1 MANRALRKNWSMN
14 RGTSGGDSMRVDL
27 VRLRRLASLA
37 PHDPDLRLGFARRLL
52 DSWKADEAIE
62 EIRSV
67 IAMAPNHL
75 EARKLLERALALQ
88 LSKRT

>member
-1 MANRALRKNWSMN
+1 MN
-14 RGTSGGDSMRVDL
+14 RGTAGGDSTREDL

-37 PHDPDLRLGFARRLL
+37 PHDPDLRLSLARKLL
-52 DSWKADEAIE
+52 DFWHADEAIE

-67 IAMAPNHL
+67 IAMVPNHL

-88 LSKRT
+88 LSKPI

>member
-1 MANRALRKNWSMN
+1 MN
-14 RGTSGGDSMRVDL
+14 RGASGGDFMREDL

-37 PHDPDLRLGFARRLL
+37 PHDPDLRLGLARRLL
-52 DSWKADEAIE
+52 DFWQADEAIE

-67 IAMAPNHL
+67 IAMVPNHL

-88 LSKRT
+88 LSKPT